1 MNAPR
6 PAPPSDDEIA
16 TLLARRYRD
25 TTADFEARWVALK
38 RELRQSPPRQAG
50 WRWPAW
56 AGHFVLSGAVAA
68 LVIAFALG
76 TREPPRATAA
86 AGLSPSLAELFTL
99 EAALGRAGAL
109 LDAETRDALLHL
121 PVRPQT
127 RR

>member
-6 PAPPSDDEIA
+6 PTPPTDDEIDA
-16 TLLARRYRD
+16 LLARRYRD

-38 RELRQSPPRQAG
+38 RELRQAPPRRGG

-56 AGHFVLSGAVAA
+56 AGHFVLSGAVTA

-76 TREPPRATAA
+76 TREPPRGSGAA
-86 AGLSPSLAELFTL
+86 ELTPALAELFTL
-99 EAALGRAGAL
+99 DAALGRAGAL
-109 LDAETRDALLHL
+109 LDPENRDALLHL
-121 PVRPQT
+121 PVLPQP